1 MSSPVYADVKIH
13 VFDRQAAGYPVEL
26 TLDGERE
33 FPRGH
38 LSPDVLRLLAPD
50 TQESAAGARLSDLL
64 FADPCLR
71 EAWAETRGSS
81 PRRRV
86 RLRIDPVELGPLPWE
101 LLPAA
106 PGKPAL
112 SLAADQNTPFSRYL
126 PSPARQGRLISERPL
141 RALVA
146 IAGPEDLADYGLPA
160 LDPAAEER
168 ALAAIPATVAEA
180 RLTATFLAP
189 PVTRA
194 ALLKELQK
202 GYHVLHLVAHGG
214 AQRSTGEP
222 GLFLADE
229 RNRAALVTQGELAG
243 MMESLGD
250 TLRLVFLASCHSAAG
265 RCDAFQ
271 GLAPA
276 LVTAGVP
283 AVVAMRE
290 RVPAETARH
299 FALSFY
305 QRLETHGTVD
315 LAANEARGTLLTR
328 GLPGAACPV
337 LYMRLKDGALF
348 VPTPQSASPG
358 HGAPAP
364 GPSVPRFPDARPAE
378 GVPPG
383 LLLNGVD
390 GATGEYFHP
399 AFSSHEVVGLALRAA
414 ADAGRS
420 PGPEACPEPRSRDHL
435 GEEIDPR
442 DLASAGWGVIFAQDA
457 DPAVREA
464 LEPLLRHR
472 QRQAGSRVEKRFR
485 ELVGEAGLRRG
496 ESKIDFLRRHGIG
509 HGPPDPDK
517 LPYYLLLVGSP
528 DEIPY
533 ELQSQLDVQ
542 YAVGRLCLDSP
553 AAYRRYAET
562 LVAAETAGTGQPRR
576 ATFFGVENPDDRMTF
591 LTSEYLVRAV
601 ADKLRAECGS
611 AARGRP
617 AWDVETIR
625 GEAAHKARLAS
636 ILGGSEP
643 PALLFTACHGV
654 AFPHGDRRQPGHQG
668 ALLCGDWP
676 GPAAWRAGG
685 QRELPEEHYF
695 SGDDVPSDARLGGLI
710 AFHFAC
716 YGAGTPRC
724 DSYGRVRGGEAR
736 VLAPQDFVA
745 RLPQRLLEQGALAVV
760 GHVDRAWGY
769 SFLWKGTDDTRV
781 FEQACQ
787 RLLEGHPVGSALEAF
802 HHKFAELSA
811 DLMAEKVRIDTG
823 KAPDESLLASLW
835 TAAQDARNY
844 VILGDPAVRLPAAAR
859 EDIPCNPSPA
869 DASST

>member
-1 MSSPVYADVKIH
+1 MSSPVHADVKIH

-38 LSPDVLRLLAPD
+38 LSPDVLRLLSPD
-50 TQESAAGARLSDLL
+50 TRESEAGARLSDLL

-112 SLAADQNTPFSRYL
+112 SLAADQSTPFSRYL

-141 RALVA
+141 RALAA
-146 IAGPEDLADYGLPA
+146 IAGPADLADYHLPA

-168 ALAAIPATVAEA
+168 ALAGLAAGIAEA
-180 RLTATFLAP
+180 RLTVTFLAP

-202 GYHVLHLVAHGG
+202 GYHMLHLVAHGG

-229 RNRAALVTQGELAG
+229 RNRAALVTQSELTG
-243 MMESLGD
+243 MMESLGE
-250 TLRLVFLASCHSAAG
+250 TLRLVFLASCHSATG
-265 RCDAFQ
+265 RCEAFQ

-276 LVTAGVP
+276 LVTAGIP

-290 RVPAETARH
+290 RVPAQTARH

-315 LAANEARGTLLTR
+315 LAANEARGTLLAR

-348 VPTPQSASPG
+348 VPTPQSG
-358 HGAPAP
+358 RFAPAP
-364 GPSVPRFPDARPAE
+364 GPAEPRPLPDSRPAE
-378 GVPPG
+378 RTPPG
-383 LLLNGVD
+383 LLLNGID

-399 AFSSHEVVGLALRAA
+399 AFSSHEVVGLALRSA

-420 PGPEACPEPRSRDHL
+420 PGPEAWREPPNRDHL

-442 DLASAGWGVIFAQDA
+442 DLASAGWGVIFAEDA
-457 DPAVREA
+457 DPEIREA
-464 LEPLLRHR
+464 LEPLLRLR
-472 QRQAGSRVEKRFR
+472 QRQAGSRVEQRFR
-485 ELVGEAGLRRG
+485 ELGGEAGLRRG
-496 ESKIDFLRRHGIG
+496 ESKIDFLQRHGIG

-542 YAVGRLCLDSP
+542 YAVGRLCLGSP

-576 ATFFGVENPDDRMTF
+576 ATFFGVENPGDRMTF

-601 ADKLRAECGS
+601 AEKLRSERGS
-611 AARGRP
+611 GSR

-625 GEAAHKARLAS
+625 GEEASKARLAGVLAS
-636 ILGGSEP
+636 VLGGSEP

-676 GPAAWRAGG
+676 GPAAWRARG

-695 SGDDVPSDARLGGLI
+695 SADDVPSDARLAGLI

-724 DSYGRVRGGEAR
+724 DTYGRVRGGEAR
-736 VLAPQDFVA
+736 LLAPKDFVA
-745 RLPQRLLEQGALAVV
+745 RLPQRLLEQGALAVI

-769 SFLWKGTDDTRV
+769 SFIWKGTDDTRV
-781 FEQACQ
+781 FEQACR

-802 HHKFAELSA
+802 HLKFAELSA
-811 DLMAEKVRIDTG
+811 DLMAEKARIDSG
-823 KAPDESLLASLW
+823 KALDESLLASLW

-859 EDIPCNPSPA
+859 GADLKEESP
-869 DASST
+869 